1 MVVIDILTIFICKGI
16 LHGVHRH
23 WFGNRLSNVNYG
35 STQNIKIIYHFYEQQ
50 VEPDFKMNDQFVIEN
65 LQYVFGIDALETSR
79 PINIEVNTPEEI
91 SSLFDAI
98 SYEKGTWYKISKLL
112 ITVQLVEWFHF

>member
-1 MVVIDILTIFICKGI
+1 M
-16 LHGVHRH
+16 
-23 WFGNRLSNVNYG
+23 NYG
-35 STQNIKIIYHFYEQQ
+35 SSTQNIKIIYHFYEQQ

-98 SYEKGTWYKISKLL
+98 SYEKGKWYKK
-112 ITVQLVEWFHF
+112 